1 MCLVLRREGKNLRN
15 YIHLGTGNYHP
26 KTAKIYTDYGLFSCN
41 RELAEDVRRV
51 FVQLTSLGKMT
62 KLHKLLQSPFT
73 LHKTLIAKI
82 ERETENAKKGKPAKI
97 IIKVNSVVEEQ
108 SIRALYRASQAGVT
122 IKLIVRGVCCL
133 RPGIPGVSENI
144 EVRSIIG
151 RFLEHTRVYAFE
163 NGGNWEVYGASAD
176 LMDRNMFRRV
186 ETCFPIESKK
196 LHDRV
201 LHDLE
206 CYLKDN
212 AQSWI
217 LQSDGSYQ
225 RASPSGKESYQ
236 VQTALLDELL

>member
-1 MCLVLRREGKNLRN
+1 M
-15 YIHLGTGNYHP
+15 
-26 KTAKIYTDYGLFSCN
+26 
-41 RELAEDVRRV
+41 
-51 FVQLTSLGKMT
+51 
-62 KLHKLLQSPFT
+62 
-73 LHKTLIAKI
+73 
-82 ERETENAKKGKPAKI
+82 ENAKKGKPAKI

-196 LHDRV
+196 LHERI
-201 LHDLE
+201 LHDLD

-217 LQSDGSYQ
+217 LQSDGSYEH
-225 RASPSGKESYQ
+225 ASPSGKENYQ
-236 VQTALLDELL
+236 VQTALLEELL